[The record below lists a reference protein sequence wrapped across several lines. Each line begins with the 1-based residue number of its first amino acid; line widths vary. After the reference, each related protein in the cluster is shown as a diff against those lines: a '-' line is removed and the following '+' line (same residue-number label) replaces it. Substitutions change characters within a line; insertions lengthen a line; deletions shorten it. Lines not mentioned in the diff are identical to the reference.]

1 MPPIF
6 RLGVIANWVNKPLIG
21 SDSTFHDQLRLLI
34 CSKMSEL
41 ESNPPDEDKKPLNS
55 FYDATSFN
63 LNGDYFDN
71 QVN

>member
-6 RLGVIANWVNKPLIG
+6 RLGVTANWVNKPLIG
-21 SDSTFHDQLRLLI
+21 SDSTFYDQLRLLI

-41 ESNPPDEDKKPLNS
+41 ESNPPDEDKKSLNS